1 MPITIEYHARLF
13 MSIIDGKR
21 PHENRLKRSYEQLI
35 ARKQKMKTIQHE
47 MYGVPKNQ
55 EKV

>member
-35 ARKQKMKTIQHE
+35 ARKQKMKTLHHE